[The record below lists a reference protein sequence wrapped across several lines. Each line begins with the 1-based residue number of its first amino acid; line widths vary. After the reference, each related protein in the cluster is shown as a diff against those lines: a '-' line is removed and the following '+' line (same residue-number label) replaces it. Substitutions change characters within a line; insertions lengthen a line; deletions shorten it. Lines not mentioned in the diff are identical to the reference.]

1 MVNIF
6 DEFTQESEN
15 DILKNMQ
22 NDVGTSADTEQG
34 SFVYDVLR
42 PTARQVYNTRVDLNT
57 VLMYAFVQKA
67 GDKFLDLAG
76 EGRGVPRVLGEKATG
91 QVLFTGVPNA
101 IIPSGTLAQV
111 SKDIIFFTT
120 NDAVIPDNATNVN
133 VEIIAEN
140 IGSIYNIPANSI
152 TQIPISIPGI
162 TSVTN
167 PIPTKGGTDTEE
179 DDDYRVR
186 ILQRLAHPPSSGNKD
201 DYKRWAEEVSGVK
214 GAKVIPLWNGRG
226 TVKVIVYGGNGVALD
241 DSIIQNVQNHI
252 DPTPQAHGEGT
263 APIGATVTI
272 VTPETKIVNVTI
284 KGLTSPDINM
294 AKTNIEKNLKELFL
308 TVEPGGTL
316 KLVSVI
322 ATIADTDKAD
332 DFLAVTL
339 NGQTENVT
347 SNDEEKIIL
356 GSVNY
361 E

>member
-1 MVNIF
+1 VNIF

-22 NDVGTSADTEQG
+22 NDVGASVDTEQG

-91 QVLFTGVPNA
+91 QILFTGVPNA

-201 DYKRWAEEVSGVK
+201 DYIRWAGEVTGVK
-214 GAKVIPLWNGRG
+214 GSKPIPLANGPG
-226 TVKVIVYGGNGVALD
+226 TVKVIVYGDNNQPLD
-241 DSIIQNVQNHI
+241 STIVQNVQNHI
-252 DPTPQAHGEGT
+252 DPPLHGHGEGT
-263 APIGATVTI
+263 APIGASVEV
-272 VTPETKIVNVTI
+272 VTPTI
-284 KGLTSPDINM
+284 KKVDVIIKNLTSDDIDV
-294 AKTNIEKNLKELFL
+294 AKTNIENNLKNLFL
-308 TVEPGGTL
+308 SIKPGEKL
-316 KLVSVI
+316 KLVDVI
-322 ATIADTDKAD
+322 AAIADADKTD
-332 DFLAVTL
+332 DFSIVTL
-339 NGQTENVT
+339 NGVSGNIT
-347 SNDEEKIIL
+347 SNDEEKIVL
-356 GSVNY
+356 GGVTY